1 MSFQRIFALYAGT
14 SDRGVFKSTDGGAS
28 WSATGLSNIF
38 VATLAIDPLTPTNLP

>member
-14 SDRGVFKSTDGGAS
+14 SNRGVFKSTDGAS

-38 VATLAIDPLTPTNLP
+38 VATLAIDPLTPTTIP